1 MAHVQIIKRFV
12 IFPNASSLFNSL
24 FILENHYFFEI
35 YFLFQNLFFREKMKL
50 FNILLGVGGL
60 VGAAEQRPEMTKVDY
75 QKVYIENPI
84 DVMPTSREGGWTGVG
99 LKIFR
104 PLNTR

>member
-1 MAHVQIIKRFV
+1 
-12 IFPNASSLFNSL
+12 
-24 FILENHYFFEI
+24 
-35 YFLFQNLFFREKMKL
+35 MKL
-50 FNILLGVGGL
+50 FNILVGVSGL

-99 LKIFR
+99 SEILSVFVSFHINR
-104 PLNTR
+104 GSEV

>member
-1 MAHVQIIKRFV
+1 
-12 IFPNASSLFNSL
+12 
-24 FILENHYFFEI
+24 
-35 YFLFQNLFFREKMKL
+35 MKL
-50 FNILLGVGGL
+50 LNILVGVSGL

-99 LKIFR
+99 SEIL
-104 PLNTR
+104 